1 MTLCLFFGLMF
12 FPMPIAEIMQVIKSI
27 FFLTELGFQLEDI
40 DSFKVEQWLKNGVVQ
55 PESPFKFTAFQV

>member
-1 MTLCLFFGLMF
+1 
-12 FPMPIAEIMQVIKSI
+12 MPIVEIMQVIKSI

-40 DSFKVEQWLKNGVVQ
+40 DSFKVEQWLKNGVVR